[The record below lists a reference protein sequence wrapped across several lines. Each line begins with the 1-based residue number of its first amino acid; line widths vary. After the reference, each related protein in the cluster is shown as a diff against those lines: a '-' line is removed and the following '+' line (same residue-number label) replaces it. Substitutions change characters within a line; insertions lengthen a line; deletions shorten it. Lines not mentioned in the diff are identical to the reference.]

1 MSTGPLPSADVFARE
16 CASRPVLQ
24 NITGRWG
31 VLVLA
36 ALADSTCRFSELRR
50 RIDGVSERM
59 LAQTLQNLE
68 RDGLVRR
75 DVLTT
80 IPPHVEYSLT
90 GLGSRITEPLLAL
103 IGLVEESVPEIV
115 AAQERHDHTI

>member
-1 MSTGPLPSADVFARE
+1 M
-16 CASRPVLQ
+16 LQ

-36 ALADSTCRFSELRR
+36 ALADGTCRFSELRR
-50 RIDGVSERM
+50 HIDGVSERM
-59 LAQTLQNLE
+59 LSQTLQNLE

-75 DVLTT
+75 NVLTT

-103 IGLVEESVPEIV
+103 ITLVEESVPEIV
-115 AAQERHDHTI
+115 AAQTRHDRAG